1 MQNVWKIGS
10 NWGDGGPSILDL
22 FLDYECVF
30 FGSKHDSGI
39 GDYGNV
45 RNGDLLIVADGSV
58 PVAIGVATGTFKSYA
73 ECGIRFRKKDADDFI
88 DDDVAICPARLVLL
102 TEEERG
108 MYWGMET
115 RRRFCRAGGAA
126 EKVRSW
132 WAKHEVAAAR
142 NPFAIRTRV
151 ASLLVKGENDN
162 DTLIQDN
169 NKYHVP
175 IYQRPY
181 SWGEPEL
188 RRLMEDLHQCVN
200 SAKGC
205 ESGEDAFLGTV
216 QLSQPVPLK
225 PDGSI
230 KSYDVIDGQ
239 QRLTTFILLLVILE
253 TATTGESKTL
263 IIAKSNLRTSVNR
276 RTAQDDLEAAFD
288 FFDKGFPGKD
298 APVDTVG
305 NPYIDNARILDGLL
319 HEFASRRAE
328 GDDADD
334 DATATEETYAQ
345 YAKKLLAFIEKQV
358 KFVVLE
364 THAGLS
370 KTLKIFNTIN
380 STGLDLGSEDLF
392 KVRFYE
398 YLKRLG
404 AADDVFDR
412 ISELYGRIDDYNR
425 HPFLGARL
433 SMSQV
438 LASYQ
443 RVLIARCD
451 LNAALFSMSQET
463 FFEGVFDTS
472 LNIRVVPEFKVFSMA
487 EQPTEQTTLS
497 LKDLTRIFESH
508 VDYLDACSKDSEL
521 RIARS
526 LLWETRYGYASDFP
540 VLAMVKGIA
549 TPQTV
554 KKFAMGLFKAVV
566 PASLYFAKHVYH
578 GRACLLDLLKGVW
591 KGDFGESDSVVAW
604 AQEKWRFDGLDAKAM
619 LKAALDYSI
628 AWTPKWKN
636 LLCRLAEFVMSPQKD
651 DSLFKRLFQTG
662 FDIEHIQSRTDENT
676 PDETRSNWGDEI
688 NKLGNLAM
696 FEACLNRS
704 VHNHLEQKAEAYGK
718 SAYVTIREIQPK
730 ICNWTKSDAI
740 DRKEKLS
747 ASIVQFLLSE

>member
-1 MQNVWKIGS
+1 MQNVWKVGS
-10 NWGDGGPSILDL
+10 NWGDGGKSILDL

-45 RNGDLLIVADGSV
+45 RNGDLIIVADGSV
-58 PVAIGVATGTFKSYA
+58 PVAIGVVTGTFKSYA
-73 ECGIRFRKKDADDFI
+73 ECGIRFRKKDADEFI

-102 TEEERG
+102 AEEERG

-115 RRRFCRAGGAA
+115 RRRFCRADGVA
-126 EKVRSW
+126 ERVRSW
-132 WAKHEVAAAR
+132 WAEHEITAAR

-162 DTLIQDN
+162 DILIRDN
-169 NKYHVP
+169 IKYRVP

-188 RRLMEDLHQCVN
+188 RRLMEDLHQG
-200 SAKGC
+200 S

-216 QLSQPVPLK
+216 QLSQPVPLR

-239 QRLTTFILLLVILE
+239 QRLTTFILLLAILE
-253 TATTGESKTL
+253 KATTGESKTL
-263 IIAKSNLRTSVNR
+263 RIAKSNLRTSVNR

-288 FFDKGFPGKD
+288 FFDNGFPGKD
-298 APVDTVG
+298 APAVMVG
-305 NPYIDNARILDGLL
+305 NPYIDNARILDELL
-319 HEFASRRAE
+319 HEFAARRAD

-334 DATATEETYAQ
+334 NATTTEEAYTHYAE
-345 YAKKLLAFIEKQV
+345 KLRAFVEKQV

-404 AADDVFDR
+404 AADDVFDS

-425 HPFLGARL
+425 HPFLDARL

-463 FFEGVFDTS
+463 FFEGLFDTA
-472 LNIRVVPEFKVFSMA
+472 LNIRVMPEFKVFSLA
-487 EQPTEQTTLS
+487 EQPTEQSTLS
-497 LKDLTRIFESH
+497 LEDLTWIFENH
-508 VDYLDACSKDSEL
+508 VDYLEACSKDGEL

-540 VLAMVKGIA
+540 VLAMVKGVA

-578 GRACLLDLLKGVW
+578 GRACLLELLKGIW
-591 KGDFGESDSVVAW
+591 EGDFGASDSVVAW
-604 AQEKWRFDGLDAKAM
+604 AQDKWRFTDNELNLSTM

-636 LLCRLAEFVMSPQKD
+636 LLCRLAEFVKSPQKD

-662 FDIEHIQSRTDENT
+662 FDIEHIQSWTDENA

-696 FEACLNRS
+696 FEASLNRS
-704 VHNHLEQKAEAYGK
+704 VHNHPEQKAEAYGK
-718 SAYVTIREIQPK
+718 SVYVTIREIQQK
-730 ICNWTKSDAI
+730 ICNWTISDAI
-740 DRKEKLS
+740 DRKERLS
-747 ASIVQFLLSE
+747 AAIIQFLLSE